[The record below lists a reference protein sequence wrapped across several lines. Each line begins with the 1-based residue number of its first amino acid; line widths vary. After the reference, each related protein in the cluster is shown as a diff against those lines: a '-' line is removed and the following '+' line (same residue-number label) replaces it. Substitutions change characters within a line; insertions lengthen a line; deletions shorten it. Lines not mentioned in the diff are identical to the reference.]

1 MMMSRILALLA
12 TVLAATA
19 CSHASEK
26 PTPKVDDSGLSR
38 LNDDQMQP
46 VDDARVEEGRAKDAL
61 ARARANEADARAR
74 LDVANTE
81 RTVAEAQL
89 KRSQA
94 ERELL
99 KKEYADREQMA
110 KVEQD
115 ISASQQRIQ
124 AADLKRQYLDRMVQ
138 VAQAENRLAQSHAKT
153 AEAMTEQVK
162 VRAMRGANV
171 PQAESVNGGE
181 VDSRVAQLQSQE
193 AQERKRAADLRAGAV
208 DLYNKWQATD
218 SRVRLLARPESLPV
232 PPPTEQQQR

>member
-1 MMMSRILALLA
+1 MKARIPALLA
-12 TVLAATA
+12 TVLAAAA
-19 CSHASEK
+19 CSHAEK

-81 RTVAEAQL
+81 RSVADAQL
-89 KRSQA
+89 KRSTA
-94 ERELL
+94 ERDLL

-110 KVEQD
+110 KVEED
-115 ISASQQRIQ
+115 IHASQQRIQ
-124 AADLKRQYLDRMVQ
+124 AADLKRQYLERMVQ
-138 VAQAENRLAQSHAKT
+138 VAQAENRLSQAHART
-153 AEAMTEQVK
+153 AEAMTEQAK
-162 VRAMRGANV
+162 VRAMRTANV
-171 PQAESVNGGE
+171 PQAESVNSGQ

-208 DLYNKWQATD
+208 DLYNKWQETD